1 MVDKKLKKK
10 VKVSKPVPKPVP
22 KPKKK
27 VKVSKPIPKPIPK
40 PKSRR
45 GFSVSNIVP
54 NLKKY
59 YNALT
64 PALNLPPLTIVK
76 SAIDMEKLNRKKL
89 EDKVYKKGEKISRL
103 IWNDPNVA
111 LYGDGS
117 GRSFKNGGYSAC
129 KSEMDGCGINGI
141 CKAPFSNCYKEKTK
155 KGFVF
160 NLKKGWVKK

>member
-1 MVDKKLKKK
+1 MDKKKNKN
-10 VKVSKPVPKPVP
+10 PKT
-22 KPKKK
+22 KPKAKPK
-27 VKVSKPIPKPIPK
+27 VTIPVPK

-59 YNALT
+59 YNTLT
-64 PALNLPPLTIVK
+64 PVLNLPPLSIVK

-89 EDKVYKKGEKISRL
+89 EDKVYKKGEIISRL

-129 KSEMDGCGINGI
+129 RSEMDGCGKFGI

-155 KGFVF
+155 QGLVF
-160 NLKKGWVKK
+160 DPNKGWVRK

>member
-1 MVDKKLKKK
+1 MDKKKNKKPK
-10 VKVSKPVPKPVP
+10 AKPVTKPVP
-22 KPKKK
+22 KPKA
-27 VKVSKPIPKPIPK
+27 KPVTKPVPKPKTKPKAKPVTKPVTKPVPK

-89 EDKVYKKGEKISRL
+89 EDKVYKKGEKISML

-129 KSEMDGCGINGI
+129 RSELDGCGKFGI
-141 CKAPFSNCYKEKTK
+141 
-155 KGFVF
+155 
-160 NLKKGWVKK
+160 

>member
-1 MVDKKLKKK
+1 MVDKKTKTKTK
-10 VKVSKPVPKPVP
+10 TKSTGA
-22 KPKKK
+22 
-27 VKVSKPIPKPIPK
+27 S
-40 PKSRR
+40 KSRR

-129 KSEMDGCGINGI
+129 SSEMDGCGINGI